1 MVRSVRLAVR
11 ALEAALTAGNRPAI
25 TGIGR
30 RAAVTVTVPLSGAG
44 LTGRGDGSAIAA
56 GFAANSVTTSDL
68 MLNGFGMH
76 CVDFRAPG
84 VAGPPGAK
92 VTIPKTK

>member
-1 MVRSVRLAVR
+1 M
-11 ALEAALTAGNRPAI
+11 TAGNRPAI
-25 TGIGR
+25 IGIGR
-30 RAAVTVTVPLSGAG
+30 RPAVAVAVPLSGPG
-44 LTGRGDGSAIAA
+44 STGRGDGSAIAA
-56 GFAANSVTTSDL
+56 GFAANLVTTSDL
-68 MLNGFGMH
+68 MLDGFGMH